1 MKLYTTAEIRNV
13 VLVGAKGSGKTTL
26 GEALL
31 FASKAT
37 TRLGKVEEGNTVLDF
52 EPEEHKRVAS
62 VQASLAHLEWKKI
75 KVNLLDTPGDPTFFA
90 ETQNCLA
97 VADALIVVV
106 SAPDGVDAQA
116 AKVFKAGAGMVRA
129 IVINKLSRERAD
141 FDKALAEVKEKLIA
155 GAVPVTLPIGKEEKF
170 RGVID
175 LLNLKAHIYTP
186 GSQGSPAVED
196 IPSDLSEVAKAAR
209 SALLE
214 EIASN
219 DEALM
224 EHYLEAG
231 ELSADETRAG
241 LRKAVLAGSLVP
253 VFATDGAHNMGT
265 HELLDLVVDS
275 FPSPDLGRKVM
286 AKTADGQ
293 EVEAPRDAGG
303 PMEALVFKTFVDQH
317 TGKISMFRIFS
328 GRASKD
334 ATVHNTTRRAA
345 ERLGGLL
352 ALAGKK
358 IEQIDEAA
366 MGDIVAVAKLKET
379 LTGDTLC
386 GGHSNHQFKLP
397 PPPLPQISFRL
408 IPKNKGDDDKIS
420 QAIARLRD
428 EDPTLVLGHDEITK
442 ELMLSGTGV
451 SHIDVALEKM
461 ERKYGVRV
469 DRAPP
474 LVPYRETLVKAVQ
487 NVEGKHKKQSG
498 GRGQFGVCY
507 INARPLGRGGGYNF
521 VNSIF
526 GGAIPRQYIPAVDKG
541 IQEALG
547 RGVLAGY
554 PMVDLEVELVDGKY
568 HDVDSSEM
576 AFKIAG
582 SKGFQA
588 ASKQA
593 GVTILEPIMVVE
605 VEVPEDH
612 MGDVL
617 GDLNSRRGRVMGME
631 TEGGV
636 SRIKA
641 QVPMA
646 EMLSY
651 APDLKS
657 MTQGRGWFSMHQ
669 SHYDPVPSHLVDKV
683 VAASPNKPQAA
694 DED

>member
-1 MKLYTTAEIRNV
+1 
-13 VLVGAKGSGKTTL
+13 TL

-31 FASKAT
+31 FASKTT
-37 TRLGKVEEGNTVLDF
+37 TRRGLVEEGNTVLDF

-62 VQASLAHLEWKKI
+62 VQASLAHLEWKKN

-90 ETQNCLA
+90 ETQNCIA
-97 VADALIVVV
+97 VADALVTVV
-106 SAPDGVDAQA
+106 SAPDGVDPQTV
-116 AKVFKAGAGMVRA
+116 KVFKAGEGMARA
-129 IVINKLSRERAD
+129 IVLNKLGRERAD
-141 FDKALAEVKEKLIA
+141 FDKALAEVKDKLIA
-155 GAVPVTLPIGKEEKF
+155 GAVPVTLPIGKEDKF

-175 LLNLKAHIYTP
+175 LLNMKAHIYTP
-186 GSQGSPAVED
+186 ASQNPPAVED
-196 IPSDLSEVAKAAR
+196 VPADLSEAAKAAR

-214 EIASN
+214 EIAAN

-224 EHYLEAG
+224 ERYLEAG
-231 ELSADETRAG
+231 ELSADEARAG
-241 LRKAVLAGSLVP
+241 LRKAILAGSLVP

-265 HELLDLVVDS
+265 HELLDLVADS
-275 FPSPDLGRKVM
+275 FPSPELGRKVM
-286 AKTADGQ
+286 AKSADGQ
-293 EVEAPRDAGG
+293 EVEAPRDPNG
-303 PMEALVFKTFVDQH
+303 PLAALVFKTFVDQH

-334 ATVHNTTRRAA
+334 ATVQNTTRRSS
-345 ERLGGLL
+345 ERLAGLL

-366 MGDIVAVAKLKET
+366 MGDIVAVAKLKDT

-386 GGHSNHQFKLP
+386 GGNLNHQFKLP
-397 PPPLPQISFRL
+397 QPPLPQISFRL
-408 IPKNKGDDDKIS
+408 IPKNKGDEDKIS

-451 SHIDVALEKM
+451 SHIDVAVEKM

-487 NVEGKHKKQSG
+487 NIEGKHKKQSG

-507 INARPLGRGGGYNF
+507 INVRPLPRGGGYSF

-526 GGAIPRQYIPAVDKG
+526 GVSIPKQYIPAVDKG
-541 IQEALG
+541 IQEALV

-554 PMVDLEVELVDGKY
+554 PMVDIEVERVDGKY

-588 ASKQA
+588 ASKQS
-593 GVTILEPIMVVE
+593 GVTILEPIMIVE
-605 VEVPEDH
+605 VEVPEEN

-646 EMLSY
+646 EMLTY

-657 MTQGRGWFSMHQ
+657 MTQGRGWFSMSQ
-669 SHYDPVPSHLVDKV
+669 SHYDPVPPHLLDKV
-683 VAASPNKPQAA
+683 VAASPNRPQAA
-694 DED
+694 AED